1 MKRLL
6 MPMVVIL
13 GSAFAVAQKA
23 APVKVPAVL
32 ESRGAVSILTAR
44 AEKPVPPKAGL
55 VLRENAVL
63 ETPTQGEL
71 KLRLSDDVVLTLFES
86 SRIRLPGIRWETG
99 EVPAVILE
107 QGSLRWDSTGN
118 AAGTELRSS
127 LFELK
132 PPPGD
137 LIFRLDP
144 KTAEAEVKVLD
155 GEMNFGAMNAEES
168 VALKARQKVTFRGV
182 VEEGEVAYDVLLKG
196 RRIPRGRLGE
206 VVAVSEAE
214 LRPWREEEKRL
225 ADLKEKEAA
234 SRAARLRED
243 QRRGLICKN
252 PPGRFNECA
261 WVCEGNV
268 KGAKTCRL
276 DHPGTRCARQR
287 CNANGEWAER
297 EVLPGDAAARCKAK
311 PLVSACD
318 Y

>member
-1 MKRLL
+1 MKWLL
-6 MPMVVIL
+6 MSALGL
-13 GSAFAVAQKA
+13 GSALAVAQK
-23 APVKVPAVL
+23 PSSVKVPVVT
-32 ESRGAVSILTAR
+32 EFRGAVSILTAR

-63 ETPTQGEL
+63 ETPAHGEL
-71 KLRLSDDVVLTLFES
+71 KLRLSDDVMLTLFES

-99 EVPAVILE
+99 EVPAVVLE
-107 QGSLRWDSTGN
+107 QGSLRWVSTGN

-127 LFELK
+127 LFEIK
-132 PPPGD
+132 PPAGD
-137 LIFRLDP
+137 LTFRLDP
-144 KTAEAEVKVLD
+144 KTAEAEVRVLD
-155 GEMNFGAMNAEES
+155 GEMKFGAMNAEES
-168 VALKARQKVTFRGV
+168 VVLKARQKVVFRGV
-182 VEEGEVAYDVLLKG
+182 IEEGEVAYDVLLKG

-206 VVAVSEAE
+206 VAALSEAD

-225 ADLKEKEAA
+225 ADQKAKEAA
-234 SRAARLRED
+234 NRAARVKED

-252 PPGRFNECA
+252 PSGRFNECA

-276 DHPGTRCARQR
+276 DHAGTRCVRQR

-297 EVLPGDAAARCKAK
+297 EVLPGESAARCRPA
-311 PLVSACD
+311 PRVSACD